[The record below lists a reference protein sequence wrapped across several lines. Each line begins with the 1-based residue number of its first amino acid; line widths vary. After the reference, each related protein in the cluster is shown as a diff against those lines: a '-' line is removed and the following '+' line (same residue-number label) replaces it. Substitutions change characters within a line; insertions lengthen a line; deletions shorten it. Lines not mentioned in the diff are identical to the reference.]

1 MNFSKKV
8 LYYICKPINNIIM
21 TSKER
26 YFNER
31 PLVEMYKGYEI
42 RKYKAMFIVDA
53 AIAIYGTLTTH
64 IKDCYEFIDNL
75 VNLGIK
81 QYDNEAVSKYVFS
94 KR

>member
-1 MNFSKKV
+1 
-8 LYYICKPINNIIM
+8 M

-42 RKYKAMFIVDA
+42 RKYRNLFIVDA
-53 AIAIYGTLTTH
+53 AIAICGITATH
-64 IKDCYEFIDNL
+64 IKACYEFIDNL

-81 QYDNEAVSKYVFS
+81 QYDNEAVSKYIFS
-94 KR
+94 KSK